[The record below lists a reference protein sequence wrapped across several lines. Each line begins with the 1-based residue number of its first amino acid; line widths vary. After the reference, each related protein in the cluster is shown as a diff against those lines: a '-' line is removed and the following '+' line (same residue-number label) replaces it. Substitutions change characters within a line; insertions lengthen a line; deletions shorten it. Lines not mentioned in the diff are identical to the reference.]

1 MSHASL
7 SVIQASNRPR
17 DLEIWWVAHPDRW
30 PLAPKGHY
38 IGPDGRL
45 LSPGEFAA
53 YAADPARLI
62 FVFRGPDPQ
71 RLSPPGA

>member
-1 MSHASL
+1 MAPTPASAP
-7 SVIQASNRPR
+7 SARPR
-17 DLEIWWVAHPDRW
+17 DLEVWWKTDSDRW

-53 YAADPARLI
+53 YASSPARLVVVI
-62 FVFRGPDPQ
+62 DSSTRYQTAVR
-71 RLSPPGA
+71 R